1 MENTIDKLIEEV
13 MNQTEFS
20 EKTKQKT
27 ETVIIDTLIAVLY
40 GLKTENEVQNLIDEK
55 QTPIGVTLPGEN
67 KKLNNRDTLIALGT
81 AAVANE
87 LDEGNTFAKGHP
99 SAHIFPAVYVT
110 AMENEFTMEKIIDAY
125 IKGYEIA
132 VRLSSAFQMKDNM
145 HPHGTWGNA
154 GGAAARAILLG
165 KKTEEVI
172 PIVKLALS
180 LPFATN
186 WLAAEKGQTVR
197 NLYTGYGSLLA
208 YDAVDLAGY
217 GFKSNDTVV
226 SDLWNNIMGNNIAK
240 DKMLSNL
247 FRPPMIE
254 QNYFKVY
261 PTCRFTHAS
270 IEAAESI
277 LKNTDVSREN
287 IKSVEIHTYNL
298 AARCNAVNI
307 NTRLESKFSIP
318 YAVSAVLNHLN
329 LYDDYEKNM
338 YKIGSF
344 MNKVKVIDSEEI
356 TALLPDKRAARCII
370 ITNDGKEFTSEID
383 NAKGEFTHPF
393 KDCEIKEKYMS
404 MLIHYKDINVESLEE
419 LKNINRKVTFRSWLE
434 NNGLL
439 RS

>member
-1 MENTIDKLIEEV
+1 MGNTIDKMIDEII
-13 MNQTEFS
+13 NQTDFS
-20 EKTKQKT
+20 EETKQKAAS
-27 ETVIIDTLIAVLY
+27 VIIDTLIAILY
-40 GLKTENEVQNLIDEK
+40 GLKTETEVQNLIYEK
-55 QTPIGVTLPGEN
+55 QSSFGVALPGIN
-67 KKLNNRDTLIALGT
+67 KTLNNRDALIALGT

-110 AMENEFTMEKIIDAY
+110 AIENDYTIEQIIDAY

-165 KKTEEVI
+165 KKTEEIILV
-172 PIVKLALS
+172 VKLALS
-180 LPFATN
+180 LPLATN

-208 YDAVDLAGY
+208 YDTVDLAGY
-217 GFKSNDTVV
+217 GFQSNDTVV
-226 SDLWNNIMGNNIAK
+226 SDLWINIMGNNITE
-240 DKMLSNL
+240 DKMMDNL
-247 FRPPMIE
+247 MNPPMIV

-270 IEAAESI
+270 IEAAENI
-277 LKNTDVSREN
+277 LKNNDISSEDIKN
-287 IKSVEIHTYNL
+287 IEIQTYNL
-298 AARCNAVNI
+298 AARCNTENI
-307 NTRLESKFSIP
+307 STRLESKFSIP
-318 YAVSAVLNHLN
+318 YAVSCIILDLN
-329 LYDDYEKNM
+329 LYDNYEKNLNE
-338 YKIGSF
+338 IGSF
-344 MNKVKVIDSEEI
+344 INKVKVIDSEVI
-356 TALLPDKRAARCII
+356 TALLPEKRAAKCII
-370 ITNDGKEFTSEID
+370 TTKDNIEFSSQTD

-393 KDCEIKEKYMS
+393 THQELTDKYMN
-404 MLIHYKDINVESLEE
+404 MLNHYKVFDEIWLEQ
-419 LKNINRKVTFRSWLE
+419 LKNIDRNITFKTWLK